1 MRHLEAQ
8 NQQLAANLVSIRT
21 TSGGET
27 MAIKETY
34 ETELRQLRVVLDESE
49 RQKAELEV
57 RITSL
62 EDRVADIHVL

>member
-1 MRHLEAQ
+1 MRRLEAQ
-8 NQQLAANLVSIRT
+8 NTQLSQNLVSIRQ

-27 MAIKETY
+27 LAIKETY
-34 ETELRQLRVVLDESE
+34 ETDLKQLRVVLDESE
-49 RQKAELEV
+49 RQKAEIEV

>member
-1 MRHLEAQ
+1 MRRLEAQ
-8 NQQLAANLVSIRT
+8 NQQLSANLVSIRQ

-27 MAIKETY
+27 LAIKETY

-62 EDRVADIHVL
+62 EDRVTDIHVL

>member
-1 MRHLEAQ
+1 
-8 NQQLAANLVSIRT
+8 
-21 TSGGET
+21 

-62 EDRVADIHVL
+62 EDRVTDIHVL